1 MKTAAAM
8 IYYVQMHKK
17 TGIGMPRPEKKRRI
31 CPLSGERRFGTDGN
45 APALEIRADELEAL
59 RLCDLEEVSQQE
71 AATRMGV
78 SRGTLQRL
86 LYSAHRQIAFALVC
100 GHPIWIEPPTRS
112 PSAGKGTCRKKCR
125 FCRGNQKIT
134 KIGGNNMIIAV
145 TSSNGEVFQHFGHTP
160 EFTIYETKEDELL
173 GPRVIPTGEN
183 GHGALAGIL
192 DALGVEVLICGG
204 IGGGAQMAL
213 DEIGVKV
220 VGGASGKVADVVAAF
235 LKGELEVNPDF
246 QCHHHDHDSGHK
258 CGEHGCGEHK
268 CGGGHSCH

>member
-1 MKTAAAM
+1 
-8 IYYVQMHKK
+8 
-17 TGIGMPRPEKKRRI
+17 MPRPEKKRCV
-31 CPLSGERRFGTDGN
+31 CPLSGERRFRTDGD

-59 RLCDLEEVSQQE
+59 RLCDLEELSQQQ
-71 AATRMGV
+71 AAVRMGV

-86 LYSAHRQIAFALVC
+86 LYSAHRQIAFALVR
-100 GHPIWIEPPTRS
+100 GRSIHLEPPAEGRR
-112 PSAGKGTCRKKCR
+112 AGAGGCGGKCR
-125 FCRGNQKIT
+125 FCRDDRKPT
-134 KIGGNNMIIAV
+134 RTGGENMIIAV
-145 TSSNGEVFQHFGHTP
+145 TSENGEVFQHFGHTP
-160 EFTIYETKEDELL
+160 EFTIYETKGGELL

-220 VGGASGKVADVVAAF
+220 VGGASGKVADVVGAF

-246 QCHHHDHDSGHK
+246 QCRHHDHEEGHK
-258 CGEHGCGEHK
+258 CGEHGCG
-268 CGGGHSCH
+268 GGRCH

>member
-1 MKTAAAM
+1 
-8 IYYVQMHKK
+8 
-17 TGIGMPRPEKKRRI
+17 MPRPEKRRRI
-31 CPLSGERRFGTDGN
+31 CPLSGERRFSTEGN

-59 RLCDLEEVSQQE
+59 RLCDLEELSQQE
-71 AATRMGV
+71 AADRMGV

-86 LYSAHRQIAFALVC
+86 LYSAHRQIAFALVR
-100 GHPIWIEPPTRS
+100 GRSIHLDPPTESRC
-112 PSAGKGTCRKKCR
+112 AKADGCGRKCR
-125 FCRGNQKIT
+125 FCRNKRKT
-134 KIGGNNMIIAV
+134 TPKGGKNMIIAV

-160 EFTIYETKEDELL
+160 EFTIYETKGGKLL

-220 VGGASGKVADVVAAF
+220 VGGASGKVADVVSAY
-235 LKGELEVNPDF
+235 LKGELNVNPDF
-246 QCHHHDHDSGHK
+246 QCRHHDHEAGHK
-258 CGEHGCGEHK
+258 CGEHHCGN
-268 CGGGHSCH
+268 GHCH

>member
-1 MKTAAAM
+1 
-8 IYYVQMHKK
+8 
-17 TGIGMPRPEKKRRI
+17 MPRPEKKRYV
-31 CPLSGERRFGTDGN
+31 CPLSGERLFSTDGD

-59 RLCDLEEVSQQE
+59 RLCDLEEVSQQD
-71 AATRMGV
+71 AAESMGV

-100 GHPIWIEPPTRS
+100 GHSIRLIPATGNRCM
-112 PSAGKGTCRKKCR
+112 GKNPCHKKCR
-125 FCRGNQKIT
+125 FCKGNRKT
-134 KIGGNNMIIAV
+134 NRTGGRKMIIAV
-145 TSSNGEVFQHFGHTP
+145 TSENGEVFQHFGHTP
-160 EFTIYETKEDELL
+160 EFTIYEIKGDELL

-220 VGGASGKVADVVAAF
+220 IGGASGNVDEVV
-235 LKGELEVNPDF
+235 KGFIAGTLNTRSDF
-246 QCHHHDHDSGHK
+246 SCHHHEHDANHR
-258 CGEHGCGEHK
+258 CGDHGCGEHN
-268 CGGGHSCH
+268 CHQHHGK

>member
-1 MKTAAAM
+1 
-8 IYYVQMHKK
+8 
-17 TGIGMPRPEKKRRI
+17 MPRPEKQRNI
-31 CPLSGERRFGTDGN
+31 CPLTGERRFSTEGN

-59 RLCDLEEVSQQE
+59 RLCDLEELSQQE
-71 AATRMGV
+71 AADRMGI

-86 LYSAHRQIAFALVC
+86 LYSAHRQIAFALVR
-100 GHPIWIEPPTRS
+100 GRSIRLDPPTGSRC
-112 PSAGKGTCRKKCR
+112 AGKDNCRKRCR
-125 FCRGNQKIT
+125 FCRKNRKPT
-134 KIGGNNMIIAV
+134 RNGGKSMIIAV
-145 TSSNGEVFQHFGHTP
+145 TSANGEVFQHFGHTP
-160 EFTIYETKEDELL
+160 EFTLYETKGDELL

-220 VGGASGKVADVVAAF
+220 VGGASGKVTDVVAAF

-246 QCHHHDHDSGHK
+246 QCHHHDHDAEHK
-258 CGEHGCGEHK
+258 CGEHGCGGHG
-268 CGGGHSCH
+268 CGGGNCP

>member
-1 MKTAAAM
+1 
-8 IYYVQMHKK
+8 
-17 TGIGMPRPEKKRRI
+17 MPRPEKQRRV
-31 CPLSGERRFGTDGN
+31 CPLSKERRFNTDGN

-59 RLCDLEEVSQQE
+59 RLCDLEELSQTE

-86 LYSAHRQIAFALVC
+86 LYSAHRQVAFALVR
-100 GHPIWIEPPTRS
+100 GRSIHLDPPTESRC
-112 PSAGKGTCRKKCR
+112 AQADGCGRKCR
-125 FCRGNQKIT
+125 FCRNQRKT
-134 KIGGNNMIIAV
+134 TPKGGKNMIIAV
-145 TSSNGEVFQHFGHTP
+145 TSANGEVFQHFGHTP
-160 EFTIYETKEDELL
+160 EFTLYETKGDELL
-173 GPRVIPTGEN
+173 GPRVIPTGGS
-183 GHGALAGIL
+183 GHGALADIL
-192 DALGVEVLICGG
+192 DALGAEVLICGG

-246 QCHHHDHDSGHK
+246 QCHHHDHDAGHK